1 MRAFLA
7 AVVAAAVIAVV
18 GSVVLAQFQE
28 PVSEAYSTEAVR
40 L

>member
-1 MRAFLA
+1 MRVFLA
-7 AVVAAAVIAVV
+7 ALVASAVIAVV
-18 GSVVLAQFQE
+18 GGFVLAKLQE